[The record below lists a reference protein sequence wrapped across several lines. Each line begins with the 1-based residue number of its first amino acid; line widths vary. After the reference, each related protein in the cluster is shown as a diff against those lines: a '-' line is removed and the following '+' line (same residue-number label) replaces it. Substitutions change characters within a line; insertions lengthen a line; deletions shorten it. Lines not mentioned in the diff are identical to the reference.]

1 MQLCTHVKAFLD
13 CSACCTLG
21 QKSLNTLWLRA
32 NATQRHK
39 ATVNCNPGLQVF
51 NVPWLG
57 QAGGVLG
64 YRLDHASREL
74 SARLQPSA
82 CLPSGN
88 LRFLVSFATSS
99 RAYSPTPRTS
109 GSVIA
114 DLVAGTTMFTS
125 SRWECNPQQQLRQR
139 LRSMIWSEPSF
150 CSGGPKPGLAFAR
163 CFVKP

>member
-1 MQLCTHVKAFLD
+1 MPHKDTKPLLIVTQACKSSTSPGLGRPVEFLD
-13 CSACCTLG
+13 TDLITLRVSFLPG
-21 QKSLNTLWLRA
+21 SNR
-32 NATQRHK
+32 QR
-39 ATVNCNPGLQVF
+39 V
-51 NVPWLG
+51 
-57 QAGGVLG
+57 
-64 YRLDHASREL
+64 S
-74 SARLQPSA
+74 
-82 CLPSGN
+82 PSGN

-99 RAYSPTPRTS
+99 RAYSPNPRTS